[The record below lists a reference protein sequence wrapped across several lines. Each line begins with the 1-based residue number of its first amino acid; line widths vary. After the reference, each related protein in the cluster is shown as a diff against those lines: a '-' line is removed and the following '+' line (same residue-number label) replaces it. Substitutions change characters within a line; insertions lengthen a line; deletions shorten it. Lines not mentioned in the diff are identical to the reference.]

1 MQNLKILIALL
12 KAELASGV
20 MGLKLFIACVTIA
33 TFVVGAIWMVGDGLS
48 GALKRGGTVFL
59 GGDAAIT
66 VVNAPLPGALQSEIS
81 VGADMSKV
89 AELRTSAL
97 VGDKRVAVEVKG
109 VDSAY
114 PLYGTVVLKSGR
126 PLAQAFERRDGL
138 PAIVVE
144 PSLLQQTGS
153 AVGDV
158 IRINQAEFA
167 IADVLMLEPD
177 RLSAGRF
184 MVGPRILMP
193 LEALGASGL
202 IQRGSLVDY
211 RYRLRIAG
219 DEGGDRIAAIE
230 RLQNL
235 RPETG
240 WEFETPAD
248 AGDRVI
254 RTVERTTTFLGM
266 AGIVALAIG
275 LAGMWTS
282 ARAWL
287 ARRGRTIAL
296 YRLSGALPAM
306 TFALHAGIAAI
317 ASLIGLAIGLGFAS
331 VLAVELVALISAQ
344 LHLVWVASDLATPLL
359 DVIAILLVGIT
370 GTTVLALSA
379 AIKVPPG
386 AAMRGGEAEALLVR
400 PRAVL
405 GLFLIVTAM
414 VIATVTLPIPHIA
427 AMTET
432 GLAIAIGIL
441 VAFSAAL
448 AALARR
454 FSPSGFLGTIVQQGL
469 SRVGPVATRAVAI
482 GVGITGITAIIAAQ
496 SSLET
501 ALRSELPE
509 KIPDL
514 VMIDIQPDQVEAIK
528 RLVEAHPRIGGL
540 QANPLMRMTI
550 TRVNG
555 MPAEEALKNPDKRWV
570 IEGDRSFSWTAEP
583 TGAELL
589 AGSWWRPDYDG
600 PPVISPEEDLQEAFD
615 LKIGDTMTFS
625 LLGRSFI
632 SEVVNIRKEY
642 HRTFRPEFL
651 MMASPNPFRDA
662 PQSWIM
668 SLQGETDQAVDDFI
682 QTVSG
687 AHPNVTSIDIRRIVA
702 QVVEVIQGAIGASL
716 LIAAILIIAGA
727 LTLAAV
733 IASEV
738 DARRR
743 EALVFTVIGAS
754 SMEIALARL
763 GEALCVEL
771 IASIVGG
778 LAGWFGGYW
787 LVTEGLRV
795 AWAPGSLVWF
805 LPLALGLF
813 SSLVA
818 GLAGGKS
825 AFPRGAARWC
835 AF

>member
-1 MQNLKILIALL
+1 MQNLKILTALL
-12 KAELASGV
+12 KSELTSGV

-66 VVNAPLPGALQSEIS
+66 VVNTPLPDALVTEIS
-81 VGADMSKV
+81 AGSDLSKV

-97 VGDKRVAVEVKG
+97 VGDKRIAVEVKG
-109 VDSAY
+109 VDGAY
-114 PLYGTVVLKSGR
+114 PLYGSVALQSGR
-126 PLAQAFERRDGL
+126 PLAQAFERRGGP

-144 PSLLQQTGS
+144 PGLLQQTGG

-158 IRINQAEFA
+158 VRINDSDF
-167 IADVLMLEPD
+167 IVADVLMLEPD

-193 LEALGASGL
+193 LDALRVSGL
-202 IQRGSLVDY
+202 IRPGSLVDY
-211 RYRLRIAG
+211 RYRLRVAG
-219 DEGGDRIAAIE
+219 EKLPVLE
-230 RLQNL
+230 RLKNL

-240 WEFETPAD
+240 WELETLAD

-296 YRLSGALPAM
+296 YRLSGAQPAM
-306 TFALHAGIAAI
+306 TFALHASIAAI

-331 VLAVELVALISAQ
+331 VLAVELVATISAE
-344 LHLVWVASDLATPLL
+344 LHLVWVAADLTAPLME
-359 DVIAILLVGIT
+359 VIVLLLVGIT

-379 AIKVPPG
+379 AIDVAPG
-386 AAMRGGEAEALLVR
+386 AAMRGGEAEAVLVR
-400 PRAVL
+400 PQAGL
-405 GLFLIVTAM
+405 GIFLIVAAM
-414 VIATVTLPIPHIA
+414 VIVTITLPIPGIA
-427 AMTET
+427 AMTEA
-432 GLAIAIGIL
+432 GLAGAIAIL
-441 VAFSAAL
+441 VACSAAL
-448 AALARR
+448 AGLARR
-454 FSPSGFLGTIVQQGL
+454 FSPSGFLGTIIQQGL
-469 SRVGPVATRAVAI
+469 ARVGPVATRAVAI
-482 GVGITGITAIIAAQ
+482 GVGITGITAIVAAQ
-496 SSLET
+496 GSLET

-514 VMIDIQPDQVEAIK
+514 VMIDVQPDQVEAIR
-528 RLVEAHPRIGGL
+528 RLVAETPRIGGL

-555 MPAEEALKNPDKRWV
+555 VPAEQALKNPDKRWV

-625 LLGRSFI
+625 LLGRSFT
-632 SEVVNIRKEY
+632 SEIVNIRKEY

-651 MMASPNPFRDA
+651 LMASPNPFRGA

-668 SLQGETDQAVDDFI
+668 SLQGETDQAVDSFI
-682 QTVSG
+682 RTVSA

-716 LIAAILIIAGA
+716 LIAAILVLAGA

-754 SMEIALARL
+754 GTEIALARL
-763 GEALCVEL
+763 GEALCVGL
-771 IASIVGG
+771 IASVVGG
-778 LAGWFGGYW
+778 LAGWVGGYW
-787 LVTEGLRV
+787 LVTGGLRV
-795 AWAPGSLVWF
+795 AWAPGSLVYL
-805 LPLALGLF
+805 LPFALGLF

-825 AFPRGAARWC
+825 ALPRGRGQMVRILTN
-835 AF
+835 

>member
-1 MQNLKILIALL
+1 MQSLKILVALL

-66 VVNAPLPGALQSEIS
+66 VTNVPLPGALLTDIS
-81 VGADMSKV
+81 VGADVSKV

-97 VGDKRVAVEVKG
+97 AGDKRIAVEVKG
-109 VDSAY
+109 VDTAY
-114 PLYGTVVLKSGR
+114 PLYGSVVLQSGR
-126 PLAQAFERRDGL
+126 PLARAFEPQDGR
-138 PAIVVE
+138 PAIIVE
-144 PSLLQQTGS
+144 PGLLRQTGS
-153 AVGDV
+153 AIGDV
-158 IRINQAEFA
+158 VRINDTEFA
-167 IADVLMLEPD
+167 ITDVLMLEPD

-184 MVGPRILMP
+184 MVGPRVLMP
-193 LEALGASGL
+193 LETLRATGL

-219 DEGGDRIAAIE
+219 DKGPVLTRV
-230 RLQNL
+230 QSL

-306 TFALHAGIAAI
+306 TFALHASIAAI
-317 ASLIGLAIGLGFAS
+317 ASLIGLSIGLGSAS
-331 VLAVELVALISAQ
+331 VLAVELIELISAQ
-344 LHLVWVASDLATPLL
+344 LHLVWVASDLLTPLL
-359 DVIAILLVGIT
+359 EVIVLLLVGIT

-379 AIKVPPG
+379 AIHVPPG
-386 AAMRGGEAEALLVR
+386 AAMRGGEAEALVVR
-400 PRAVL
+400 SQA
-405 GLFLIVTAM
+405 GFGIFLIVAAM
-414 VIATVTLPIPHIA
+414 VIATVTLPIPVIA
-427 AMTET
+427 AMTEMGLT
-432 GLAIAIGIL
+432 LAIAVL
-441 VAFSAAL
+441 VACSALL

-454 FSPSGFLGTIVQQGL
+454 FSPSGFLGTIIQQGL
-469 SRVGPVATRAVAI
+469 ARVGPVATRAVAI

-501 ALRSELPE
+501 ALRSELPD

-514 VMIDIQPDQVEAIK
+514 VMIDVQPDQVEAIR
-528 RLVEAHPRIGGL
+528 RLVRENPRIGGL

-555 MPAEEALKNPDKRWV
+555 IPAEKALKNPDKRWV
-570 IEGDRSFSWTAEP
+570 IEGDRNFSWTAEP

-589 AGSWWRPDYDG
+589 AGSWWRPNYDG

-625 LLGRSFI
+625 LLGRSFT

-651 MMASPNPFRDA
+651 MVASPNPFRNA

-668 SLQGETDQAVDDFI
+668 SLQGETDAAVDDFI
-682 QTVSG
+682 RTVST

-702 QVVEVIQGAIGASL
+702 QVVDVIQGAIGASL

-754 SMEIALARL
+754 GTEIALARL
-763 GEALCVEL
+763 GEALCVGL

-778 LAGWFGGYW
+778 FAGWFGGYW
-787 LVTEGLRV
+787 LVTEGLRI
-795 AWAPGSLVWF
+795 AWAPGSLVYV

-825 AFPRGAARWC
+825 ALPKGRGQMVRVLTN
-835 AF
+835 